1 MMQDMVIN
9 DYINHLEENKELFDL
24 LKYQKLVGSLAI
36 GDQFEANEIKWFL
49 QISEGVENN
58 AVTGSEDFPGEFL
71 SKAPNEPSLYPAR
84 TRLDSSLA
92 RARSLEPS
100 RVRVEFELS
109 LSQLKFLFLF

>member
-1 MMQDMVIN
+1 MQDMVIN

-71 SKAPNEPSLYPAR
+71 SKAPNEPSRAEFIPSSNS
-84 TRLDSSLA
+84 TRLEPMSS
-92 RARSLEPS
+92 SWLEH
-100 RVRVEFELS
+100 
-109 LSQLKFLFLF
+109 